1 MVWGLFGP
9 SSIRPPFVAWV
20 QISLKLY
27 TISYF
32 HVWNDIP
39 MKSVKVIFRWRMGN
53 RCVHRAQTALLHN
66 AKKKKKV
73 FLICYPLKN
82 QLFLNFCYW
91 PRIAQSQANITL
103 LDLREMW
110 GRYFLFSSLHSFVLF
125 EFFSIV
131 FFLQFIKILIIIF
144 KSLYSIYLAKIVV
157 HSLLSC

>member
-66 AKKKKKV
+66 AKKKKSFPNLLPFKKSTILK
-73 FLICYPLKN
+73 FL
-82 QLFLNFCYW
+82 
-91 PRIAQSQANITL
+91 L
-103 LDLREMW
+103 LTQDRPV
-110 GRYFLFSSLHSFVLF
+110 SSKYNPFGSARNVGT
-125 EFFSIV
+125 V
-131 FFLQFIKILIIIF
+131 FFIF
-144 KSLYSIYLAKIVV
+144 FLTFFCAVWIFFNSFFFYNSLKY
-157 HSLLSC
+157 